1 MESPQNIKKENN
13 FAYIDS
19 QNLNLGIKSMGWVL
33 DFKRF
38 RIYLKEKY
46 GVSKAYIF
54 IGFVP
59 GNQDLYNALQEYGY
73 VLVFKPVILGD
84 DKEPKGNIDADLVLR
99 AMIDFHENSFEKAII
114 VSSDGDFYSL
124 VDYLYLQKKLKAVL
138 SPNKNKCSSLLRKS
152 GKERMI
158 YLDNLRKKL
167 EYKTKSTA

>member
-1 MESPQNIKKENN
+1 MFQSKDKENN

-19 QNLNLGIKSMGWVL
+19 QNLNLGVKSMGWNL

-59 GNQDLYNALQEYGY
+59 GNQNLYNALQEYGY

-84 DKEPKGNIDADLVLR
+84 DKEPKGNIDADLVLK
-99 AMIDFHENSFEKAII
+99 AMIDLHENIFDKAVII
-114 VSSDGDFYSL
+114 TSDGDFYSL
-124 VDYLYLQKKLKAVL
+124 VEYFYEKNKFKTVI
-138 SPNKNKCSSLLRKS
+138 SPNRKKCSSILRKS
-152 GKERMI
+152 GKEKMI
-158 YLDNLRKKL
+158 YLDNLKQKL
-167 EYKTKSTA
+167 EYIRV